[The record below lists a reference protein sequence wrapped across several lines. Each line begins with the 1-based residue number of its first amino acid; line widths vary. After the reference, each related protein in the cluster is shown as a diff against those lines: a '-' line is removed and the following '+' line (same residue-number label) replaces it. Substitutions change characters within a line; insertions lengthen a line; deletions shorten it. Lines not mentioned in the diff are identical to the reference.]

1 MAFKC
6 RLVWHYV
13 TGALHAEL
21 AELYTR
27 AKEFP
32 SALSHADSAVQK
44 LRAQAAAGIR
54 GGGTAAA
61 AAADSPGSIRAMGT
75 KAFITARG
83 GDLTGAAALY
93 RDAIKS
99 AVEGRVF
106 KMGSIELADLEA
118 ALGSTCYAASDRG
131 GGGGGGGDKKGAAAA
146 VVCSRAAQKLLEE
159 SLGCFGR
166 AAEVTRRLQGSRS
179 MRYKELAQRVEEVA
193 AALDVELR
201 SGGGVDTRRAL

>member
-1 MAFKC
+1 M
-6 RLVWHYV
+6 
-13 TGALHAEL
+13 
-21 AELYTR
+21 
-27 AKEFP
+27 
-32 SALSHADSAVQK
+32 SHADSAVQK
-44 LRAQAAAGIR
+44 LRARAAAGIG
-54 GGGTAAA
+54 GGGTA

-83 GDLTGAAALY
+83 GDLTGAAAIY
-93 RDAIKS
+93 RDAIKC

-131 GGGGGGGDKKGAAAA
+131 GGGGGGGGDKKGAAAA
-146 VVCSRAAQKLLEE
+146 AVVSSRAAQKLLEE

-179 MRYKELAQRVEEVA
+179 TRYKELAQRVEEVA
-193 AALDVELR
+193 AALEVELR